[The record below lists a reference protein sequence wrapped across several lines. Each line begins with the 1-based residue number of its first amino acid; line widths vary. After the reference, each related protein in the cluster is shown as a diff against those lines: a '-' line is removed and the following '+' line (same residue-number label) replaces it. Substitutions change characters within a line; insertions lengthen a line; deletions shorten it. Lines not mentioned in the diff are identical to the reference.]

1 MLCLSHH
8 RDWSGDK
15 KEWGWARPPP
25 VSQKSG
31 GEPDTPKKLRKK
43 VQSGLSAQFGR

>member
-1 MLCLSHH
+1 MMHCISHH
-8 RDWSGDK
+8 RDWNADK

-43 VQSGLSAQFGR
+43 V